1 MTRLKIKKL
10 SIHNFISF
18 IDEEWDFENTSK
30 LVLVKGIN
38 KDTESTLGV
47 TSNGSGKSTWVNA
60 LTYSLFGQLSGKFHN
75 SNLKNQFS
83 NTMKNGFRM
92 SVDVEVDTIY
102 SKSEIKHWKIIRG
115 LQKTQSVVLQLF
127 VLEDGEW
134 KDISKSTS
142 ANTQKFI
149 EDNVLLMNL
158 EMYQRLVMLSVDDK
172 YNFFKLNAS
181 QKREF
186 VETLFDTSVYT
197 NMYKLMTDDL
207 KTKNMTLQ
215 NLKVSK
221 LKLEKNK
228 ELCEDEIEKYKS
240 GVNDQ
245 IENTK
250 KQKEE
255 FQGKIV
261 EFDPQFSEL
270 EEKKKVIQEALTKIR
285 ENKSKLDTLMQ
296 EFKDKITSD
305 KIDINNYQTT
315 ISHHDRELNKHKE
328 VLSMICEDCKGV
340 VNKFYSLDIYRN
352 EIIDLK
358 EKIAE
363 RESSI
368 ESSKSQLNKVKE
380 YDEKLKDAETRKISE
395 LSDVQVQEKNLQ
407 FQRKTILESID
418 SLEKRISD
426 LIESIDNKNKIPSW
440 NMYQSTLKEMQE
452 VEDGLNE
459 QVSQICL
466 LKVGSDIISPDAI
479 KRNIISRVV
488 SSINAMINANL
499 SELSVNFTCELT
511 SDMNDYKILSS
522 GEEVDLS
529 LRSAGERMKLLI
541 SSQLAFRKFLMSRF
555 NVGMNVMII
564 DEVVDR
570 ALDSVSIQALLG
582 MLLRLSQKDNTNI
595 SIISHR
601 EEVSEMVKNMPDT
614 QLVVIQK
621 ENNTST
627 IIRN

>member
-1 MTRLKIKKL
+1 MTRVKIKKL

-83 NTMKNGFRM
+83 NTMKNGFKM

-186 VETLFDTSVYT
+186 VETLFDTSVYS

-255 FQGKIV
+255 FQEKIG

-418 SLEKRISD
+418 SLEKRITD

>member
-1 MTRLKIKKL
+1 MTRVKIKKL

>member
-1 MTRLKIKKL
+1 MTRVKIKKL

-18 IDEEWDFENTSK
+18 VDEEWDFENTSK

-83 NTMKNGFRM
+83 NTIKDGFKM

-186 VETLFDTSVYT
+186 VETLFDTSVYS

-250 KQKEE
+250 KQKDE
-255 FQGKIV
+255 FQEKIG

>member
-1 MTRLKIKKL
+1 MTRVKIKKL

-83 NTMKNGFRM
+83 NTMKNGFKM

-149 EDNVLLMNL
+149 EDNVLLINL

-186 VETLFDTSVYT
+186 VETLFDTSVYS